1 MGIFNCWSILR
12 PRPAICFKNKYFG
25 CLAYNTYIQPIRFYF
40 IPLYMYIFICTS
52 NHTFLNRIFGNK
64 KIKYQRNF
72 CKKHVS
78 IRGLEIDHNF
88 GLGRSDSKYYDQE
101 IHVFRDF
108 YYHQCFLMADVSFT
122 VCYQNPTKIRY
133 LCFRSSFFICPIH
146 QKRNDTKQIIQT
158 KCPAPYTFSNI
169 SSFRK

>member
-1 MGIFNCWSILR
+1 MAFTKSLLKNSVTNNRNALICKKTCLTMGIFNCWSILR

-88 GLGRSDSKYYDQE
+88 GLGRSDSKYYD
-101 IHVFRDF
+101 
-108 YYHQCFLMADVSFT
+108 
-122 VCYQNPTKIRY
+122 
-133 LCFRSSFFICPIH
+133 
-146 QKRNDTKQIIQT
+146 
-158 KCPAPYTFSNI
+158 
-169 SSFRK
+169 